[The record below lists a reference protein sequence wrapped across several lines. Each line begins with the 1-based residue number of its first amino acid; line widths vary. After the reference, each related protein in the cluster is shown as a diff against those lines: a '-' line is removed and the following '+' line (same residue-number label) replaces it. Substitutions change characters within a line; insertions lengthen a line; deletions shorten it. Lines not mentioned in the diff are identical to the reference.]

1 MLIRLNGVDLT
12 STMRTPGHDFELAVG
27 FCFSEGA
34 LAGTTVAGVKYCAQ
48 GSATDTDFNVVT
60 VETTGPTPDISQRLG
75 SITSSC
81 GLCGHDSIDTLVA
94 RLSPL
99 PAYAPWP
106 TDLLLRAPTLV
117 AEQQKLFKVTG
128 TSHLAAA
135 IDRSGILL
143 AAREDIGR
151 HNAVDKVIG
160 RLVLD
165 QKLGADDRL
174 LFVSSRAS
182 FEIVQKAWT
191 AGFSAVVSVSGPSA
205 LAVST
210 ARAAGMTL
218 AGFTRADGAN
228 LYSPA

>member
-1 MLIRLNGVDLT
+1 L
-12 STMRTPGHDFELAVG
+12 S
-27 FCFSEGA
+27 
-34 LAGTTVAGVKYCAQ
+34 GTTVASVKYCAL

-81 GLCGHDSIDTLVA
+81 GLCGHDSIEALIA

-99 PAYAPWP
+99 PPSAPWP
-106 TDLLLRAPTLV
+106 TDLLLGAPELV
-117 AEQQKLFKVTG
+117 TGQQKLFKLTG

-135 IDRSGILL
+135 IDRSGTVL
-143 AAREDIGR
+143 AVREDIGR

-165 QKLGADDRL
+165 QALDADDRL

-218 AGFTRADGAN
+218 AGFVRPGGAN